1 MSLVSVTE
9 ACRHIVIYTAEKNKI
24 LKPTRDALETLLVER
39 VELAR
44 KEESTDLL
52 DIGMWSIFRAKQRNH
67 EDIMRAIGFR
77 K

>member
-24 LKPTRDALETLLVER
+24 SKPTRDALETLLVER